1 MALEI
6 LGLDGLSESVYR
18 AMLSNPD
25 ADLDALAV
33 SLGVPGAVV
42 REALERLIELSLVIE
57 RAPGRV
63 YVPINPDVA
72 LDALLSLEQAEL
84 SRRERQLL
92 EARAEL
98 ARLVRNSQDGLT
110 PIREVRRID
119 GRDRVLEV
127 MRELSARCYQE
138 ALNVLPGAPV
148 PAELLADAA
157 EHDLAILRRGVRLRT
172 LYTRSQLVDEPMLD
186 YVRMMQRHGADV
198 RIADTLPHR
207 LVIFDRTVSFL
218 PVDPRRPGNGALVVR
233 EPAITANL
241 VMLFESLWAGAQELE
256 EALAAGLPAA
266 SELDR
271 SVLMLMSS
279 GVKDEAAARQ
289 LGISDRTYRR
299 HVADILIRLG
309 SSSRFQAG
317 VEAVRRGWL

>member
-1 MALEI
+1 M
-6 LGLDGLSESVYR
+6 
-18 AMLSNPD
+18 
-25 ADLDALAV
+25 
-33 SLGVPGAVV
+33 
-42 REALERLIELSLVIE
+42 
-57 RAPGRV
+57 
-63 YVPINPDVA
+63 PINPDVA

-98 ARLVRNSQDGLT
+98 ARLVRNGDDRVR
-110 PIREVRRID
+110 PVREVRRID
-119 GRDRVLEV
+119 GREEVLEV
-127 MRELSARCYQE
+127 LGELFSRCYQE
-138 ALNVLPGAPV
+138 ALNVVPGDPV
-148 PAELLADAA
+148 SAQALAGAA
-157 EHDLAILRRGVRLRT
+157 EHDLAFLERGVRFRS
-172 LYTRSQLVDEPMLD
+172 LYTRRQLADHPMRD
-186 YVRMMQRHGADV
+186 YMHLLQEHGAEI

-218 PVDPRRPGNGALVVR
+218 PVDPRRTAVGALVVR

-241 VMLFESLWAGAQELE
+241 VMLFESLWAGAQDME
-256 EALAAGLPAA
+256 EALKTGAPSA

-299 HVADILIRLG
+299 HVADILVRLG
-309 SSSRFQAG
+309 ASSRFQAG

>member
-1 MALEI
+1 MRQHCHLNRGALSGFARPVRVTAYPSGERQSVALEI

-18 AMLSNPD
+18 AMLVNPD

-33 SLGVPGAVV
+33 SLGVPSAAV

-127 MRELSARCYQE
+127 MHELSARCYQE
-138 ALNVLPGAPV
+138 ALNVLPGAPA

-157 EHDLAILRRGVRLRT
+157 EHDLAMVRRGVRLRT
-172 LYTRSQLVDEPMLD
+172 LHTRSQLVDEPMLD
-186 YVRMMQRHGADV
+186 YVRMMQRHGADAGLQ
-198 RIADTLPHR
+198 RDGDGKPGAEFAKEIAVGQLHIGEQFR
-207 LVIFDRTVSFL
+207 VARNL
-218 PVDPRRPGNGALVVR
+218 PRRL
-233 EPAITANL
+233 
-241 VMLFESLWAGAQELE
+241 
-256 EALAAGLPAA
+256 
-266 SELDR
+266 LDAPLDVEQMR
-271 SVLMLMSS
+271 
-279 GVKDEAAARQ
+279 GVDYQDQCR
-289 LGISDRTYRR
+289 YRGGR
-299 HVADILIRLG
+299 
-309 SSSRFQAG
+309 
-317 VEAVRRGWL
+317 